1 MQSSVLPLN
10 FSTFYL
16 CGIKPFTKISQRNCV
31 NLLLKGVHPTSD
43 NTFDVLSDSVCSNY
57 IKGKKSIKDVLRIEL
72 LNLPMDTL
80 KKRIDSVG
88 IQDPMQTLSAL
99 QNLIKIST
107 LQQKTKSTLLKSA
120 ENEDTLLFIA
130 KVFIHAIRAID
141 VRPLSDKEQAILDS
155 CTLSTAILT
164 DETIS
169 SVEPDPDCNH
179 TSHASTV
186 SRTTTL
192 HVPPT
197 DDVDEETEWMMDY
210 LLPSFANDPLEFAAM
225 PIKIQYSPI
234 NMPMDYCALVY
245 TLKPSLISNTLR
257 TFKFHDFL
265 NAMSIDEHSG
275 KVCEGSLFNWIMQ
288 GSLESICAFIE
299 TTDFSLVSDF
309 SCQLIGQFN
318 LDESDNI
325 LSALRLASNNR
336 VNILSS
342 LIYVEDA
349 PSLELRL
356 IAHVC
361 IQKSEIQKNFDA
373 DGVQIYN
380 PKKR

>member
-10 FSTFYL
+10 FTTFYL

-80 KKRIDSVG
+80 QKRIDSVG
-88 IQDPMQTLSAL
+88 IQDTMQTLSAL

-107 LQQKTKSTLLKSA
+107 LQQKTKSILLKSA

-130 KVFIHAIRAID
+130 KVFVQAIRSID
-141 VRPLSDKEQAILDS
+141 VHPLSDEEQAMLDS
-155 CTLSTAILT
+155 CRYSAAILS
-164 DETIS
+164 DENIA
-169 SVEPDPDCNH
+169 SVETDLDCKQ
-179 TSHASTV
+179 TPQPSTV
-186 SRTTTL
+186 SHITTP

-197 DDVDEETEWMMDY
+197 DDEDEETEWMMDY
-210 LLPSFANDPLEFAAM
+210 LPPSFTSDPLEFAVR
-225 PIKIQYSPI
+225 PIQIQYSPI
-234 NMPMDYCALVY
+234 NMPMDYRVLVY
-245 TLKPSLISNTLR
+245 TLKPALTSNTLK
-257 TFKFHDFL
+257 TFKFHEFL

-275 KVCEGSLFNWIMQ
+275 KVREGSLFNWIMQ

-309 SCQLIGQFN
+309 SCQLIGQFS

-325 LSALRLASNNR
+325 LSALRMASNNN

-356 IAHVC
+356 IAHIC
-361 IQKSEIQKNFDA
+361 IQKVEMQKNFDA
-373 DGVQIYN
+373 EGVQIYH
-380 PKKR
+380 PRKS